1 MGGNV
6 QVVKGI
12 PLRSCVDVG
21 GILSNLLHRNW
32 KKDAVDWQID
42 QEDYAQS
49 LSTFYVNSVP
59 YTPMRLF
66 FPSS

>member
-12 PLRSCVDVG
+12 PLRSCVDVR